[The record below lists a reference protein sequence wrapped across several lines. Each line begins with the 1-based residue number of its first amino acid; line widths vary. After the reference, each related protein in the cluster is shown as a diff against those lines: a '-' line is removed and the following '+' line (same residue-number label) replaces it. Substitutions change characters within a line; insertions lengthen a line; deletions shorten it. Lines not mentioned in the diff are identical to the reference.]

1 MGDWKA
7 VRTKPG
13 AKIELYNLAEDLG
26 EKNNVADKNPDVLA
40 KMSELFTTARTE
52 SEVFPLPK
60 PKS

>member
-13 AKIELYNLAEDLG
+13 REIELYNLAEDLG
-26 EKNNVADKNPDVLA
+26 EKNNVADKNPDILA